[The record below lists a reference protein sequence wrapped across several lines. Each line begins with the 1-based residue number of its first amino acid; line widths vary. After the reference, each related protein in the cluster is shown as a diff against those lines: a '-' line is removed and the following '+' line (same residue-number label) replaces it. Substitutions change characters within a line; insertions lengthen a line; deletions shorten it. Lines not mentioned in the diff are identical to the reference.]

1 MRADLV
7 TIVGPPGTHIPDNDK
22 ITPPSISSRQANVFM
37 HLLLS
42 LLGPKPEPAH
52 PEMPSTTL
60 VRGAGMQRAR
70 HAAERPVNVGIYR

>member
-7 TIVGPPGTHIPDNDK
+7 TIVGPPGTHVPDTDE

-42 LLGPKPEPAH
+42 VLGPKPELDLSQLLSSEEQAC
-52 PEMPSTTL
+52 S
-60 VRGAGMQRAR
+60 AGCCEVAMTAQ
-70 HAAERPVNVGIYR
+70 VKCSD